1 MNFVSAAIPL
11 LLYSFTGFSQSDSTD
26 IPIRLS
32 YFEAGSNAGN
42 TTLRWKTVCFL
53 DFANFEI
60 QKSTDGNNY
69 QSINSFTADK
79 LRCQQPFDFT
89 DNNNGLAVRVF
100 YRITVKDIDGRA
112 YQSKIVSVF
121 NQGKGIAINSFAPTI
136 VHTAVN
142 ISISSAAN
150 EIIQLSLINSQGA
163 IVKQKLITVTKGA
176 STHQVSM
183 EDLKKGKYLAV
194 FQTQGGEKNTI
205 SFIKQ

>member
-11 LLYSFTGFSQSDSTD
+11 LLYSFTGYSQSDSTD

-60 QKSTDGNNY
+60 QKSTDGNKY

-100 YRITVKDIDGRA
+100 YRITVKDIDGKA

-136 VHTAVN
+136 VNTAVN

-163 IVKQKLITVTKGA
+163 IVKQKSINVTKGA
-176 STHQVSM
+176 STHHVSM
-183 EDLKKGKYLAV
+183 EDLQKGKYLAV